1 MMENTYYTL
10 PLDAKKLIGRK
21 AHDSCNL
28 MQSVANYIHLV
39 NTSCFGEC
47 AFDKS
52 FGCSIWLVDF
62 DNLKSTKRLRE
73 FVQESLYESLL
84 EHEKRLSALR
94 INVKIKQEELLEGN
108 SSNAIKKR
116 VDIHIRGKLKKTNED
131 FSYVEY
137 FYIGPL
143 SY

>member
-1 MMENTYYTL
+1 MQETYYTL
-10 PLDAKKLIGRK
+10 PLNAKRLIGRK

-47 AFDKS
+47 SFDES
-52 FGCSIWLVDF
+52 FGCSIWMVDF
-62 DNLKSTKRLRE
+62 DNLKNVKRLKE
-73 FVQESLYESLL
+73 YVQESIYESLT
-84 EHEKRLSALR
+84 EHEKRLSSLR
-94 INVKIKQEELLEGN
+94 VHVKIKQEELLNGE

-116 VDIHIRGKLKKTNED
+116 VDIEIKGKLKKTNED